1 MAFKLE
7 QLNLGPLKL
16 DFTDTKQ
23 RTEQRKKTNN
33 RK

>member
-16 DFTDTKQ
+16 DFTDTTQ
-23 RTEQRKKTNN
+23 RREQRKNQKTC
-33 RK
+33 